1 MDDVVVG
8 LLLVYRTPVT
18 VYDSDPSYD
27 LGVQFESA
35 RSPKDNL
42 LHLSSN

>member
-1 MDDVVVG
+1 MIDDVVVG

-27 LGVQFESA
+27 LGVPLDKYIFS
-35 RSPKDNL
+35 
-42 LHLSSN
+42 